1 MEKTKNLRTIIELLI
16 GYVTSVDLMLN
27 HDGSHD
33 VTIITSQ
40 DESFTVQSVQ
50 DVEAF
55 LLGYLMNHAMS
66 KDGWLFIGVY
76 TTGWSYSDKTDTSS
90 GDFKRLAYQY
100 YDTLELKIYDNSD
113 DKKVA
118 LIKLLADK
126 NVKMAGEYYQITS
139 SGQKI
144 KLGYGLVGASNE

>member
-1 MEKTKNLRTIIELLI
+1 MDNTKKLRNIIRLINDYSKSVEL
-16 GYVTSVDLMLN
+16 GLN
-27 HDGSHD
+27 DDGSHD
-33 VTIITSQ
+33 ITITNSQ
-40 DESFTVQSVQ
+40 EESFTAQSVQ
-50 DVEAF
+50 DAEAF
-55 LLGYLMNHAMS
+55 LLGYLMDCAMG

-76 TTGWSYSDKTDTSS
+76 TTGWSYSDKTNESS
-90 GDFKRLAYQY
+90 GDFKLLAYQY
-100 YDTLELKIYDNSD
+100 YDTLELKIYDDSD

-144 KLGYGLVGASNE
+144 KLGSGLVGASNE

>member
-1 MEKTKNLRTIIELLI
+1 MEKTKKLRNIIRLLNDYSKSVEL
-16 GYVTSVDLMLN
+16 GLN
-27 HDGSHD
+27 DDGSHD
-33 VTIITSQ
+33 ITITSSQ
-40 DESFTVQSVQ
+40 EEAFNVKSVQ
-50 DVEAF
+50 DAEAF
-55 LLGYLMNHAMS
+55 LLGYLMDCAMG

-76 TTGWSYSDKTDTSS
+76 PTGWSYSDKTNASS
-90 GDFKRLAYQY
+90 GDFKRLAFQY
-100 YDTLELKIYDNSD
+100 FDTLELKVYD
-113 DKKVA
+113 DKDANKIE

>member
-1 MEKTKNLRTIIELLI
+1 MEKTKKLRTIIELLNK
-16 GYVTSVDLMLN
+16 YVKAVGLVLN
-27 HDGSHD
+27 DDRSHD
-33 VTIITSQ
+33 VTIKPNQ
-40 DESFTVQSVQ
+40 AEAFTVQSVQ

-55 LLGYLMNHAMS
+55 LLGYLMNHAMG

-76 TTGWSYSDKTDTSS
+76 PTGWSYSDKTNEAH

-100 YDTLELKIYDNSD
+100 YDTLELKVYD
-113 DKKVA
+113 DKDANKIE

-126 NVKMAGEYYQITS
+126 NVKMAGEYYQITA

-144 KLGYGLVGASNE
+144 KLGSGLVGANNE